1 MAHGRLI
8 SRVARSVNVVLTFDV
23 DNPEA
28 GALHLRVHNA
38 TTRNLGRHV
47 GKTNSIAVADIDN
60 MATGNGGAKRSRCR
74 SGRDALRLA
83 DRSASGRAETTKRGR
98 HRKAGPDAGVDTGLL
113 GRRRSVT
120 ESRSPGTRIDEPEA
134 VAIGNRQSRARVR
147 SSSAENESRS
157 N

>member
-47 GKTNSIAVADIDN
+47 GKAEAAAIPEIRDV
-60 MATGNGGAKRSRCR
+60 ATGQGNAARSRCR
-74 SGRDALRLA
+74 SGRETLRLPNG
-83 DRSASGRAETTKRGR
+83 STSGGTETTERGR
-98 HRKAGPDAGVDTGLL
+98 HRKAGPDAGVDTSLL
-113 GRRRSVT
+113 GRRRGVT